1 MSKHTV
7 HIFLILFKLLY
18 LHILILRIPRGII
31 CISDG
36 GNSKSQW
43 LSALLSDLK
52 VEAECLSLG
61 FYLFSYTFP
70 YLNIVLMHIVSLQYI
85 TIMFYMSIDYLRSEH
100 YVIGIAVLCSLSLQV
115 VQRKVT
121 RLQERGVLP
130 SKA

>member
-18 LHILILRIPRGII
+18 LHILILRSPRGII
-31 CISDG
+31 CISNR

-70 YLNIVLMHIVSLQYI
+70 YLNILLIHIVSLQYI
-85 TIMFYMSIDYLRSEH
+85 TIMFYISVHYLRSEH

-121 RLQERGVLP
+121 RLQERGVLS